1 MRRIL
6 KNGRYAS
13 TNLTNGIYFIRT
25 RSVSYLLKLKGQING
40 KNNSMKMS
48 KIIVAGLSII
58 NYVLILV
65 KVKTKLFRE

>member
-13 TNLTNGIYFIRT
+13 ANLTNGISFIRT

>member
-13 TNLTNGIYFIRT
+13 TNLTNGISVIRT

>member
-6 KNGRYAS
+6 KNGRYVS
-13 TNLTNGIYFIRT
+13 TNLTNGISFRRT
-25 RSVSYLLKLKGQING
+25 WSVSYLLKLKGQING
-40 KNNSMKMS
+40 ENNSMKMS

-65 KVKTKLFRE
+65 KVKD

>member
-13 TNLTNGIYFIRT
+13 TNLTNGISFRRT
-25 RSVSYLLKLKGQING
+25 WSLSYLLKLKGQING
-40 KNNSMKMS
+40 ENNSMKMS

-65 KVKTKLFRE
+65 KVKD

>member
-13 TNLTNGIYFIRT
+13 TNLTNGISFIRT

-65 KVKTKLFRE
+65 KVKTKLSRE